1 MEFNCKNFIVERSG
15 PSGAFIEIG
24 KMVFLNNG
32 RFGNSYQFFD
42 ANPFFD
48 DNYYRLKM
56 VDLNGS
62 FTYSKTV
69 KISGSRKPSGI
80 LLYPNPVTN
89 GMVNIAAG
97 NEPVKSVIVSN
108 VSGVKI

>member
-1 MEFNCKNFIVERSG
+1 MIS
-15 PSGAFIEIG
+15 
-24 KMVFLNNG
+24 LNNG

-42 ANPFFD
+42 VNPFFD

-69 KISGSRKPSGI
+69 KISGSGPSGI
-80 LLYPNPVTN
+80 LIYPNPVSN
-89 GMVNIAAG
+89 GTVNIASG
-97 NEPVKSVIVSN
+97 NEPVKSVTVSSI
-108 VSGVKI
+108 SGVKISTAGFVTNLRTVQLNVSS